1 MHSVV
6 QGKELHKDALIII
19 MYVIPRCGKI
29 PFTFVLLQVIE
40 RSWCTMKQRFSI
52 LLYSGVHAFQSIR
65 LETPCSPN
73 LCTDQNCSDGL
84 QLILVDF
91 KV

>member
-19 MYVIPRCGKI
+19 LYVIPRRGKM
-29 PFTFVLLQVIE
+29 PFTFVFLQVIK

-52 LLYSGVHAFQSIR
+52 LLYSGVHIR
-65 LETPCSPN
+65 LPAHQTSA
-73 LCTDQNCSDGL
+73 LTKTVLMASR
-84 QLILVDF
+84 
-91 KV
+91 